1 MEVDRCPINVVRVEG
16 HARAGVGGRHKRG
29 LRRRVGG
36 GGAAEARRT
45 LPMPAVSSS
54 HLSLSMAER
63 GRWRLTEVERCRN
76 VRSSQARAAARR
88 GRRGS

>member
-1 MEVDRCPINVVRVEG
+1 MVRVEG

-36 GGAAEARRT
+36 GGAAEKDTAYAVY
-45 LPMPAVSSS
+45 AVSSS

-63 GRWRLTEVERCRN
+63 GPWRLIEVERWSEWKGTR
-76 VRSSQARAAARR
+76 ARV
-88 GRRGS
+88 

>member
-1 MEVDRCPINVVRVEG
+1 MEVERCPINVVRVEG

-36 GGAAEARRT
+36 GGAAEKDTAY
-45 LPMPAVSSS
+45 AVSSS

-63 GRWRLTEVERCRN
+63 GPWRLIEVERCRN

>member
-1 MEVDRCPINVVRVEG
+1 MVRVEG

-36 GGAAEARRT
+36 GGAAEKDTAY
-45 LPMPAVSSS
+45 AVYVVSSS

-63 GRWRLTEVERCRN
+63 GR
-76 VRSSQARAAARR
+76 
-88 GRRGS
+88 